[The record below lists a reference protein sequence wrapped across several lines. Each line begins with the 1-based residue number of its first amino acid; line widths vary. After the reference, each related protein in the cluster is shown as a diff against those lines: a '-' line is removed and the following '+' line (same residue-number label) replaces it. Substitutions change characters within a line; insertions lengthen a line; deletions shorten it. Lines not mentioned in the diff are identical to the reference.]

1 MNNANVVKHIVKW
14 LNSYSI
20 NSKTNG
26 FVIGISG
33 GIDSAVTSTLCAKT
47 GLKTICLEMPIFQ
60 SNEEIQR
67 SRNHILWLKS
77 NYSNVQSKH
86 IDLTKS
92 FSEIKNT
99 ISDDGNAKSNLALA
113 NTRSRLRMLTLYYNA
128 SINNCLVVGT
138 GNKVEDFG
146 VGFYTKYG
154 DGGVDISPIADL
166 MKSEIKSI
174 ASEMGIINEIIM
186 AKPTDGLWDDTRSD
200 EDQIGANYNELEWAM
215 NEFFKGKK
223 ESDFDGRENEV
234 FKILTKFNS
243 TNKHKMIPIPICEIP
258 VSLKN

>member
-26 FVIGISG
+26 FVVGISG

-92 FSEIKNT
+92 FSEIINLSIFIPQSIFKYG
-99 ISDDGNAKSNLALA
+99 SSNLIPF
-113 NTRSRLRMLTLYYNA
+113 SLTL
-128 SINNCLVVGT
+128 L
-138 GNKVEDFG
+138 
-146 VGFYTKYG
+146 
-154 DGGVDISPIADL
+154 
-166 MKSEIKSI
+166 
-174 ASEMGIINEIIM
+174 
-186 AKPTDGLWDDTRSD
+186 
-200 EDQIGANYNELEWAM
+200 
-215 NEFFKGKK
+215 
-223 ESDFDGRENEV
+223 
-234 FKILTKFNS
+234 
-243 TNKHKMIPIPICEIP
+243 
-258 VSLKN
+258 